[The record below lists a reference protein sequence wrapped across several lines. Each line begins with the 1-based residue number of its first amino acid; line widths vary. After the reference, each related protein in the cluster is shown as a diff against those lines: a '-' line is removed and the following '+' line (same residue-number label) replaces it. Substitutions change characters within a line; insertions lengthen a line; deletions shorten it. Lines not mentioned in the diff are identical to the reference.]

1 MKETYL
7 VFCEHIDEVVVFE
20 FSYFAFV
27 GRIVILL
34 GNRVVDDILVLD
46 ELVGYFFV
54 LGWLVLQVSFFV

>member
-1 MKETYL
+1 MKKNYL
-7 VFCEHIDEVVVFE
+7 VFCEDIDEVVVFE

-34 GNRVVDDILVLD
+34 SNRVIDDILVLD

-54 LGWLVLQVSFFV
+54 LGRLVLQVSFFV

>member
-1 MKETYL
+1 VKETYL
-7 VFCEHIDEVVVFE
+7 VFCEDIDEVVVFE

-34 GNRVVDDILVLD
+34 SNRVVDDILVLD

-54 LGWLVLQVSFFV
+54 LGRLVLQVSFFV

>member
-7 VFCEHIDEVVVFE
+7 VFCEDIDEVVVFE

-34 GNRVVDDILVLD
+34 SNRVVDDILVLD

-54 LGWLVLQVSFFV
+54 LGRLVLQVSFFV

>member
-1 MKETYL
+1 VKKNYL
-7 VFCEHIDEVVVFE
+7 VFCEDIDEVVVFE

-34 GNRVVDDILVLD
+34 SNRVIDDILVLD

-54 LGWLVLQVSFFV
+54 LGRLVLQVSFFV